1 MALSLETSDSL
12 ASFYSGQEILTGEI
26 LTPKD
31 IFKKIDQVS
40 KEDILAIAKDIFKP
54 ENLNLALIGPF
65 KEKKRF
71 DNLLKEF

>member
-1 MALSLETSDSL
+1 METSDAL

-26 LTPKD
+26 LTPKE

-40 KEDILAIAKDIFKP
+40 KGDILAKAKDLFKTY
-54 ENLNLALIGPF
+54 NLNLALIGPF